1 MCPFPSIQL
10 RRKRK
15 RGENKEGKLA
25 FYMNTGTTGERR
37 WLNISPCL
45 LPHSLPPPILLGS
58 LLFSLWGPDLVD
70 PVAAHL
76 KWPREKE
83 KDPAARLCSC
93 RDVVGVER
101 YVS

>member
-1 MCPFPSIQL
+1 M
-10 RRKRK
+10 
-15 RGENKEGKLA
+15 
-25 FYMNTGTTGERR
+25 
-37 WLNISPCL
+37 SPCL

-76 KWPREKE
+76 KWPGEKE